1 MVKVLNNSVTKF
13 QILPSSRPGKQLSWP
28 QAERWQ
34 KYVLFNLLHCLGLE
48 ARNKFT
54 PTEVTKT
61 KPVTEAKC
69 ISRGVGIPIRP

>member
-1 MVKVLNNSVTKF
+1 MATSRKV
-13 QILPSSRPGKQLSWP
+13 
-28 QAERWQ
+28 AERWQ

-69 ISRGVGIPIRP
+69 IS